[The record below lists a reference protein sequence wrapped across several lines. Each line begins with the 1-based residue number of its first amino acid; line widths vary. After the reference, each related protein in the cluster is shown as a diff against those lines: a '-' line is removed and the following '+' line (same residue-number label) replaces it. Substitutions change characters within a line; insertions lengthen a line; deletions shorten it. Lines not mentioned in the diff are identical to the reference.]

1 MVDDDVDSLF
11 REIVD
16 DGQALHAPAVGNP
29 MICCSVKRFFMF
41 VFFSENELY

>member
-16 DGQALHAPAVGNP
+16 DVSTSDVISPEV
-29 MICCSVKRFFMF
+29 SK
-41 VFFSENELY
+41 